1 MTVKQG
7 YKLQTL
13 GTLIEGC
20 AAAVALYVISLI
32 VL

>member
-13 GTLIEGC
+13 GTLVEGV
-20 AAAVALYVISLI
+20 AAGIALYVISLI